1 MEVLRILEKG
11 FIEIANLIKN
21 QNSLALSN
29 QHSSSNQS
37 GDDVKKLDILA
48 NDILKDLLQTCPQVR
63 TIGSEE
69 EDSFFYTSHTQAPYL
84 VCFDPLDGSSNIDVN
99 ITTGT
104 IFAIYKYNDDGTITN
119 GHNIIMAGYCLY
131 GGATQYIV
139 ASSKKLQFFQYQWE
153 TQEFQCIKDNIN
165 ISNKGKF
172 YSINESNKNKW
183 LDTRYQQFIE
193 QCIEKKYSARWVG
206 SLVADGHRTIIKGGF
221 FAYPANSKDIFGK
234 IRLLYEAYPFAFLFH
249 VGGGKASNGL
259 INLLDI
265 SFPENIHQKTP
276 IILAST
282 EDMNMFQEIE
292 N

>member
-1 MEVLRILEKG
+1 MEVLKILEKG
-11 FIEIANLIKN
+11 FIEIANLIKD
-21 QNSLALSN
+21 QNSLVLSN
-29 QHSSSNQS
+29 QQLSSNQS

-48 NDILKDLLQTCPQVR
+48 NDLLKDLLQTCPQVR

-69 EDSFFYTSHTQAPYL
+69 EDTLIYTPHTEAPYL

-139 ASSKKLQFFQYQWE
+139 ASSEKLQFFQYHWE
-153 TQEFQCIKDNIN
+153 MQKFQCIKNN
-165 ISNKGKF
+165 MKISNKGKI

-221 FAYPANSKDIFGK
+221 FAYPANSKDTTGK

-249 VGGGKASNGL
+249 VGGGKASNGS
-259 INLLDI
+259 INLLDVP
-265 SFPENIHQKTP
+265 FPENIHQKTP
-276 IILAST
+276 IILASS